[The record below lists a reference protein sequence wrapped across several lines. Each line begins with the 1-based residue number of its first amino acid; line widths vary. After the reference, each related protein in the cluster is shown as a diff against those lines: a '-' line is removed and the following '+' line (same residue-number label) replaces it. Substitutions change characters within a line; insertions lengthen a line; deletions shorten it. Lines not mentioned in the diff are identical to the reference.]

1 MTVLY
6 RQPYKMGTMGII
18 PRADERPA
26 ARMTIQT
33 LTPRLKTN
41 RAKRVIITASSAV
54 GATYSLPVPPA
65 AAPVVRTNQPMEL
78 LIIVRA
84 GVTLSPGASN
94 NTTDGMNLSNLP
106 VGSRVTLINYG
117 TIRGSDGWNTGGKA
131 PANQVGG
138 NGLAATA
145 GTYMKIYNF
154 GTIAA
159 GNVGSGTV
167 GVSAITNYRYVT
179 LCVRGT
185 ITGALTA

>member
-54 GATYSLPVPPA
+54 GVSYSLPGTVL
-65 AAPVVRTNQPMEL
+65 RTNQPMEL

-84 GVTLSPGASN
+84 GVTLSPGASG
-94 NTTDGMNLSNLP
+94 TTANGMTLTNLP

-138 NGLAATA
+138 NGLDATA